1 MPLHYVLNATK
12 TLSNYGLIIKGSTY
26 DPIFSQGYINSKPN
40 ISIIGSSCFID
51 YSQSFNI
58 SDLTYLKKVFN
69 STPVGTT
76 FALSQGDYYDQELD
90 YTVNLDGVF
99 SFESLKNNDKLI
111 IGGISSGFTYTSNYK
126 LYYKENFLNPPQY
139 STTYVGGATAQNYI
153 LNNITNNPAKSF
165 LNSGFIGSAFGKE
178 EYVEITGSTLN
189 LGKIKVNSVNVLK
202 DNREVLYTDTTL
214 TDEDLST
221 VSATSTQY
229 LRGNANPEILGKS
242 RKALGCYVV
251 IDSNGNQITCFENQN
266 QLQAFLRGQY
276 ENETYTAY
284 WLPCLFC
291 SRLNDNSFSA
301 INADKAISFDSV
313 LMFKVLEQPVVT
325 FTPSNEVTINYTYT
339 LQSNYTA
346 VDVLAETSEVE
357 LNVDTGFK
365 FDLSNPTLKGFSV
378 TFFSDQEKTTE
389 YQRDVYVIGF
399 PGFDQASVIV
409 SKTINTPKKL
419 YAEFKGP
426 VSFTVDV
433 ILN

>member
-12 TLSNYGLIIKGSTY
+12 TLSNYGLILKGSTY
-26 DPIFSQGYINSKPN
+26 DPVFSQGYVNSKPN

-51 YSQSFNI
+51 YSESFNI
-58 SDLTYLKKVFN
+58 SDLTYLKKVFD

-76 FALSQGDYYDQELD
+76 FALSNADYYDQELD
-90 YTVNLDGVF
+90 YTVNVDGVF
-99 SFESLKNNDKLI
+99 SFETLTNNDKLI
-111 IGGISSGFTYTSNYK
+111 IGGISSGFTYTTNYK

-139 STTYVGGATAQNYI
+139 STTYVGGATSQNYI
-153 LNNITNNPAKSF
+153 INNITNNTAKSF
-165 LNSGFIGSAFGKE
+165 LNAGFIGSAFNKE

-189 LGKIKVNSVNVLK
+189 PGKLKINSVNVLK
-202 DNREVLYTDTTL
+202 DNREILYTDTTL
-214 TDEDLST
+214 TNEDLST
-221 VSATSTQY
+221 ISISSTQY

-251 IDSNGNQITCFENQN
+251 VDSNGNQINCFENQN
-266 QLQAFLRGQY
+266 ELQAFLRAQY
-276 ENETYTAY
+276 EDSTYMAY

-291 SRLNDNSFSA
+291 SRLNDNAFNA
-301 INADKAISFDSV
+301 VNADKAISFESV
-313 LMFKVLEQPVVT
+313 IMFKVLEQPIAT
-325 FTPSNEVTINYTYT
+325 FNAANDLVLNYTYT

-346 VDVLAETSEVE
+346 VDVLTETSEVE

-365 FDLSNPTLKGFSV
+365 FDLSNPTLKGYSV

-389 YQRDVYVIGF
+389 YQRDVYNIGF

-409 SKTINTPKKL
+409 SKSTSTPKKL

-426 VSFTVDV
+426 ASFTVDV